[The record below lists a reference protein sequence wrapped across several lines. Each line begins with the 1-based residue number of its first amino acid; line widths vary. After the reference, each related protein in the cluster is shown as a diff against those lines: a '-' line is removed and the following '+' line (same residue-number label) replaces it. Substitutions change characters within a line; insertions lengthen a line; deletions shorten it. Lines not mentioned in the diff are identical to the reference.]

1 MYKYI
6 EERFKFKKI
15 LIDYINTYLK
25 EYILVILIFITG
37 LFIGVLFV
45 NNATEEKGEIITN
58 YITEFMQKFKQIEN
72 INSNELM
79 KESFKN
85 NFTLAILLWLAG
97 TTIIGMPVVLGL
109 ILYRGFC
116 LGYTI
121 SAITLS
127 LGMKESISFCLLGL
141 FLQNILFIP
150 AILSIG
156 VSSINLYKS
165 IIKDKRKENIKLGII
180 RHTIISSIMLGILLL
195 SSIIENKIS
204 INLLRFFIK

>member
-6 EERFKFKKI
+6 EERFKLKKI
-15 LIDYINTYLK
+15 LMDYVNTYLK
-25 EYILVILIFITG
+25 EYILVTLIFIIG
-37 LFIGVLFV
+37 IFIGLLFL
-45 NNATEEKGEIITN
+45 NNTSEEKGEIITN
-58 YITEFMQKFKQIEN
+58 YITEFIQKFKQIEK
-72 INSNELM
+72 INSNDLM

-85 NFTLAILLWLAG
+85 NFILAILLWLAG

-127 LGMKESISFCLLGL
+127 LGVKETISFCLLGL
-141 FLQNILFIP
+141 FLQNIFFIP

-165 IIKDKRKENIKLGII
+165 IIK
-180 RHTIISSIMLGILLL
+180 
-195 SSIIENKIS
+195 NKKI
-204 INLLRFFIK
+204 F

>member
-6 EERFKFKKI
+6 EERFKLKKI

-58 YITEFMQKFKQIEN
+58 YITEFMQKFKQIEK
-72 INSNELM
+72 IDSSKLM
-79 KESFKN
+79 KESFKS